1 MASPARNGT
10 SWFAAL
16 RDMPNDRPLKTI
28 TVTMLVCL
36 AASIVVAGSAVLLRP
51 AQNAAKERDRQ
62 ARMVEIT
69 AKLPGIGDDL
79 RLGDRDL
86 LEARVVDLASG
97 QVLPAIDAA
106 EFDQRLAAKDP
117 AQSVAIP
124 PELDLAQIKTRSRL
138 AVVYL
143 LRQDGQVKL
152 IILPVRGR
160 GFASMLYGYLGLTGD
175 ARRVVGLNFFEH
187 GETPGL
193 GALIDD
199 PTWRD
204 QWRGKEVWDYADNP
218 ALGVAQGP
226 VEPGSPEAAHLVDGL
241 TGATWTS
248 RGVTNLLRY
257 WLGEHGFGPYL
268 RTIRDRGGQ

>member
-1 MASPARNGT
+1 MASPGT

-16 RDMPNDRPLKTI
+16 RDTPNDRPLKTI
-28 TVTMLVCL
+28 AVTLLVCL
-36 AASIVVAGSAVLLRP
+36 AASILVAGSAVLLRP

-69 AKLPGIGDDL
+69 AKLPGIGEDL

-86 LEARVVDLASG
+86 LEARVVDLESG
-97 QVLPAIDAA
+97 QVLPAIDPA

-143 LRQDGQVKL
+143 LRQEGQVKL

-160 GFASMLYGYLGLTGD
+160 GFASMLYGYLGLSGD
-175 ARRVVGLNFFEH
+175 AQRVVGLNFYEH

-199 PTWRD
+199 PAWRD
-204 QWRGKEVWDYADNP
+204 QWRGKEVWDYADAP

-268 RTIRDRGGQ
+268 RTIRDSGDR

>member
-1 MASPARNGT
+1 MASPARNGA

-28 TVTMLVCL
+28 AVTMLVCL
-36 AASIVVAGSAVLLRP
+36 AASILVAGSAVLLRP

-62 ARMVEIT
+62 ARMLEIT
-69 AKLPGIGDDL
+69 AKLPGIGDEL

-138 AVVYL
+138 SVVYL

-152 IILPVRGR
+152 IILPVHGR

-175 ARRVVGLNFFEH
+175 AQRVVGLNFFEH

-204 QWRGKEVWDYADNP
+204 QWRDKEVWDYADAP

-268 RTIRDRGGQ
+268 RNIRDRGGQ